1 MYQIVKVNHV
11 PHRQYQQQTPKKLF
25 PNKRKSAGVSKE
37 GEASEDIA
45 MGILKKN
52 QTRKK
57 RMRLTNMVDKPR
69 MRYVLLI
76 RRWLSLGPN

>member
-11 PHRQYQQQTPKKLF
+11 PHREYQQQTPKKLF

-45 MGILKKN
+45 MGI
-52 QTRKK
+52 
-57 RMRLTNMVDKPR
+57 
-69 MRYVLLI
+69 I
-76 RRWLSLGPN
+76 